1 MRLTTRELDYSH
13 GFTHENDIFNRQ
25 RFATQL
31 ENIIINSQDESLV
44 FAIDDG
50 WGSGKTTFLR
60 LWESSLNKKEP
71 STLKAIYFDAFEND
85 YQQDA
90 FLAIASKIYSLIEK
104 KEPELQKRF
113 IDGAKAVGKS
123 LLGISAKVGIS
134 IATAGLV
141 NGTAIE
147 SAGDSI
153 SDGLSDP
160 IDKFIED
167 KIKNAEKDE
176 LTLVHFKETL
186 QKVAENKKVV
196 FIIDELDRARPDFS
210 LEILEKIK
218 HVFSTNNFVF
228 ILSMNREQFQKVI
241 VRRYGEIDA
250 KLYLSKFIHH
260 WFTLPKEPV
269 SLTNKAA
276 VGKYCEHLSNTR
288 FGNNGSFQVAC
299 HMLSHLLSR
308 NEASLRDAERAFGF
322 MSLISASQAERKSET
337 EQVAIAIVTYIISHH
352 PGLVQRIKNRNIS
365 PDELMSSLGLSY
377 PSNFEED
384 NHIMIII
391 NTELLTDD
399 DYRKMISDG
408 TPLVLHSFGRRPFW
422 LRNVLSH
429 VDNMFIDNN

>member
-141 NGTAIE
+141 NGTVIE
-147 SAGDSI
+147 DAGDSI
-153 SDGLSDP
+153 SNGISDP

-176 LTLVHFKETL
+176 LSLVHFKETL

-241 VRRYGEIDA
+241 VKRYGDIDA
-250 KLYLSKFIHH
+250 RLYLSKFIHH
-260 WFTLPKEPV
+260 WFTLPKEPNSPV
-269 SLTNKAA
+269 NKAA
-276 VGKYCEHLSNTR
+276 IGKYCEHLSNTR
-288 FGNNGSFQVAC
+288 FGNNNSFQIAS

-322 MSLISASQAERKSET
+322 MTLISASQAVRQSET
-337 EQVAIAIVTYIISHH
+337 EQVAVAIVTYIISCH
-352 PGLVQRIKNRNIS
+352 PELVKRIKNRKIT
-365 PDELMSSLGLSY
+365 PGELMSSIGVSY
-377 PSNFEED
+377 PSDFDED
-384 NHIMIII
+384 NHITSII
-391 NTELLTDD
+391 NTELLTDAE
-399 DYRKMISDG
+399 YKKMLSDG
-408 TPLVLHSFGRRPFW
+408 NHLVLHSFGRRPLLIRKF
-422 LRNVLSH
+422 LSH
-429 VDNMFIDNN
+429 VDDMFIDNN